1 MDNKN
6 YGEMPEVPEIDDYY
20 NRRCEKAYKGCFW
33 SMVLALAT
41 FLIVSVILLT
51 SCTTTE
57 YVPVVQTNTEHHWHT
72 DSVKEKDSTYH
83 EKTTTIMQLDSAAMA
98 KYGIQLQKAERAW
111 LVKTEELQ
119 RQIERL
125 EAMSQSKDSVHDSIP
140 VPYPVETIKE
150 VPAELSWWQRVRL
163 WLGNMV
169 LMALLGV
176 VGYYGRR
183 LLRVFKV
190 F

>member
-1 MDNKN
+1 MDN
-6 YGEMPEVPEIDDYY
+6 V
-20 NRRCEKAYKGCFW
+20 EKSYKGCWLSLLGFIAT
-33 SMVLALAT
+33 MVLFAVMA
-41 FLIVSVILLT
+41 LT
-51 SCTTTE
+51 SCTTTK

-72 DSVKEKDSTYH
+72 DSVKERDSTYH
-83 EKTTTIMQLDSAAMA
+83 EKTITIMQLDSAAMA
-98 KYGIQLQKAERAW
+98 KYGIQLKTAERAW
-111 LVKTEELQ
+111 IVKTKELQ

-163 WLGNMV
+163 WLGNAV
-169 LMALLGV
+169 LLALLGV
-176 VGYYGRR
+176 VGYYGWR
-183 LLRVFKV
+183 LWRVFKV